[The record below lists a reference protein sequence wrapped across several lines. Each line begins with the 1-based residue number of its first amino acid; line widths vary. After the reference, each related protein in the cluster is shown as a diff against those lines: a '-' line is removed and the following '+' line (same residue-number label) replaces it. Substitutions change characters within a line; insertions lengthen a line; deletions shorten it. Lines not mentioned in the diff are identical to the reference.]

1 MKTVAIVINTAW
13 NIYNFRLNLARRL
26 RAEGYNV
33 ICIAPYDE
41 HYTPQIE
48 KEFSF
53 YAIAFDAKG
62 MNPLTDMKTVWD
74 LYCLY
79 RKIKPD
85 VVLNYTIK
93 PNLYSTWAARL
104 IGAKT
109 INTISGLGTVFIK
122 PSLATTFIK
131 QLYKITSKLTD
142 KVFFQNKDDCELF
155 CHQKLVSPH
164 QVDVISGSGVDLKRF
179 YPRPSRLEDNKVIF
193 LLVARMLKDKGVC
206 EFIEASQNLY
216 THYPDIECWLLG
228 ACDVQN
234 KTAIRHEEIQRFCQ
248 KQPLNYLGESDCV
261 EEIIQKADCVVLP
274 SYREGTPRS
283 LLEAA
288 AMAKPL
294 ITTGTVG
301 CKDVVDDG
309 ITGLLCRV
317 QDSEDLMCKM
327 EQIVLMPRNQREE
340 MGRRGA
346 LKIRESYDEN
356 NVIECYL
363 KAIKE
368 LLFYNDK

>member
-26 RAEGYNV
+26 RDEGYNV
-33 ICIAPYDE
+33 ICIAPYNE
-41 HYTPQIE
+41 HYTAKIE

-62 MNPLTDMKTVWD
+62 MNPFNDIKTVWD
-74 LYCLY
+74 LYWLY

-104 IGAKT
+104 VGAKV

-122 PSLATTFIK
+122 TSFATTFIK
-131 QLYKITSKLTD
+131 QLYKITSKLTY

-164 QVDVISGSGVDLKRF
+164 QAEIVFGSGVDLKRF
-179 YPRPSRLEDNKVIF
+179 YPRPSRLEDNKIVF
-193 LLVARMLKDKGVC
+193 LLVARMLKDKGVY

-216 THYPDIECWLLG
+216 KRYPYIECWLLG

-234 KTAIRHEEIQRFCQ
+234 KTAISQEEMQHLCK
-248 KQPLNYLGESDCV
+248 KQPLKYLGTSDCV
-261 EEIIQKADCVVLP
+261 EDIIQQADCIVLP

-294 ITTGTVG
+294 IATDTVG
-301 CKDVVDDG
+301 CKDVIDNEV
-309 ITGLLCRV
+309 TGFLCRV
-317 QDSEDLMCKM
+317 RDPEDLMKKM
-327 EQIVLMPRNQREE
+327 EHIVLLSRKQREN
-340 MGRRGA
+340 MGRQGL
-346 LKIRESYDEN
+346 LKIRETYDEKA
-356 NVIECYL
+356 VIECYL

-368 LLFYNDK
+368 LLFYNK